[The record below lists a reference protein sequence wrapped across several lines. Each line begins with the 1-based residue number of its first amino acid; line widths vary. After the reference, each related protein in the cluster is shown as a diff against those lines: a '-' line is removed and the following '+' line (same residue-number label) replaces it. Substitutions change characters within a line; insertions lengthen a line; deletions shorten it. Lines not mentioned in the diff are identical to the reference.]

1 MRRKEDKS
9 LLVEQAVEQP
19 VIKRRGRPAKKT
31 VNGNPSVANEAVLM
45 AVSTAEEKLRQIQRK
60 YDDAMKELSRVQREH
75 DKMLKKCEN
84 IKLLLA
90 SYYNLE
96 ETGTDKLLVPEKK
109 TPYWYIRATFAKD
122 YFDVCQCEWIGG
134 ISDKFRYCRGNF
146 FLDES
151 TANKVCASCNALMA
165 RI

>member
-9 LLVEQAVEQP
+9 LLVEQVVEQP
-19 VIKRRGRPAKKT
+19 VIKRRGRPAKKA
-31 VNGNPSVANEAVLM
+31 VNGIPSVANEAVLM
-45 AVSTAEEKLRQIQRK
+45 AVSTAEEKLSQIQRK

-75 DKMLKKCEN
+75 DNMLKKCEN

-134 ISDKFRYCRGNF
+134 MSDKFRYCRGNF